1 MKKYFLISC
10 VFASLLL
17 TSCGSNA
24 SSENKT
30 ESTPTVTAEASEDT
44 SVAEDE
50 SAAEEDSVDSSRA
63 DSGTENSGSAATV
76 LFPDSPGFADV
87 EMGVGDTTVSISCPL
102 DYVLTGG
109 YMDENGEI
117 QKSESLDSASTT
129 VQDSLDAGYL
139 DLEHPLG
146 YAVLSSINGDN
157 TMITS
162 QFYNDM
168 SWDEFLSYYPD
179 AVSFGDDTHPAVYY
193 HVEAFSGESE
203 AIAVKVDD
211 IILQIACEGDLEENL
226 GTETLAQE
234 LYDWVTF

>member
-1 MKKYFLISC
+1 MKKIFLISC

-17 TSCGSNA
+17 TSCGSDA

-30 ESTPTVTAEASEDT
+30 ESTPTVTVEASEDI
-44 SVAEDE
+44 SVA
-50 SAAEEDSVDSSRA
+50 ADSSSA
-63 DSGTENSGSAATV
+63 NSGTENSDSAATV
-76 LFPDSPGFADV
+76 LFPDSSGFADV
-87 EMGVGDTTVSISCPL
+87 EMGIGDTTVSISCPL

-117 QKSESLDSASTT
+117 QKLEGLDSASTT
-129 VQDSLDAGYL
+129 VQDAQDAGYL

-179 AVSFGDDTHPAVYY
+179 AVSFGDDTHPAAYY

-203 AIAVKVDD
+203 AIAVKVGD
-211 IILQIACEGDLEENL
+211 IILQIACEGDLENTL

-234 LYDWVTF
+234 LYGWVTF

>member
-1 MKKYFLISC
+1 MKKIFLISC

-17 TSCGSNA
+17 TSCGSDA

-30 ESTPTVTAEASEDT
+30 ESTPTVTVEASEDI

-50 SAAEEDSVDSSRA
+50 SAAEDDSADSSA
-63 DSGTENSGSAATV
+63 NSGTENSDSAATV
-76 LFPDSPGFADV
+76 LFPDSSGFADV
-87 EMGVGDTTVSISCPL
+87 EMGIGDTTVSISCPL

-117 QKSESLDSASTT
+117 QKLEGLDSASTT
-129 VQDSLDAGYL
+129 VQDAQDSGYL

-179 AVSFGDDTHPAVYY
+179 AVSFGDDTHPAAYY

-203 AIAVKVDD
+203 AIAVKVGD
-211 IILQIACEGDLEENL
+211 IILQIACEGDLENTL

-234 LYDWVTF
+234 LYGWVTF